1 MKTYEKGKNFLNRV
15 VVGTV
20 ASGILAS
27 SCTNGGN
34 VLNPIDEEYLDM
46 ETRAGNLG
54 ESVVSISLSFSE
66 KEKAFIYAIGEI
78 AIKILE
84 SPDYAKVFAN
94 DPDAVL
100 REYGCNEKIEKAD
113 QIIKFII
120 ALGNDD
126 IRESIFNKDIKKFL
140 DLCEYYNLLPAEDLL
155 TMRNNGSNVLSINN
169 ITDMYSSPSNSTA
182 LVIGAVAVAAVAVF
196 IVAGGGFVINLA
208 VVVDG
213 ALWVTHRGSTR
224 SVDLDDGYML
234 DKIPDVLDLYILQNG
249 SEDIYIQRNECIENI
264 VNQSL
269 PYFKNQCPEYFKNHS
284 EEDFKNLLR
293 VNIANYFVSLI

>member
-1 MKTYEKGKNFLNRV
+1 MKKGKNFLNRV

-249 SEDIYIQRNECIENI
+249 SEDIYTSNPQPP
-264 VNQSL
+264 S
-269 PYFKNQCPEYFKNHS
+269 
-284 EEDFKNLLR
+284 
-293 VNIANYFVSLI
+293 